1 MLLMGTVIV
10 ERPSLGGQKM
20 CLWQKTWCRIG
31 FAVQHNQSSAKVST
45 GAPLSNLMLLR
56 CTAHN
61 VLLS

>member
-1 MLLMGTVIV
+1 MFMTENVV
-10 ERPSLGGQKM
+10 Q
-20 CLWQKTWCRIG
+20 CVWCRVG

-45 GAPLSNLMLLR
+45 GALLSNLMLLR